1 MISTTPLFLMFSSR
15 KEGLMAKKVY
25 VTKDGGIIIREKEK
39 RTFINEER
47 LPNSDTIKRTS
58 WEVPDKK
65 KK

>member
-1 MISTTPLFLMFSSR
+1 
-15 KEGLMAKKVY
+15 MAKKVY